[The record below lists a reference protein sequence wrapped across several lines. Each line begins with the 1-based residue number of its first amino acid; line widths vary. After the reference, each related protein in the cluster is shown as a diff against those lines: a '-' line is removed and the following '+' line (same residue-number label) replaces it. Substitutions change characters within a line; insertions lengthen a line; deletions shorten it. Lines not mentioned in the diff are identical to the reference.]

1 MHRPGAV
8 PRPASPR
15 DEGVR
20 TRNASR
26 LEENALKRPRAAREQ
41 SPPRYRPRPPP
52 APPRPPLQCHLEV
65 QCIAQGQHPGPPPTR
80 VTAYRP
86 GTLAD

>member
-52 APPRPPLQCHLEV
+52 APPPSPP
-65 QCIAQGQHPGPPPTR
+65 AMPFGGP
-80 VTAYRP
+80 VHRP
-86 GTLAD
+86 GAAPRPAAHKGNGVQTRYAS

>member
-41 SPPRYRPRPPP
+41 SPPRYRPADPGKLSSPRRGRPLRRS
-52 APPRPPLQCHLEV
+52 A
-65 QCIAQGQHPGPPPTR
+65 
-80 VTAYRP
+80 
-86 GTLAD
+86 